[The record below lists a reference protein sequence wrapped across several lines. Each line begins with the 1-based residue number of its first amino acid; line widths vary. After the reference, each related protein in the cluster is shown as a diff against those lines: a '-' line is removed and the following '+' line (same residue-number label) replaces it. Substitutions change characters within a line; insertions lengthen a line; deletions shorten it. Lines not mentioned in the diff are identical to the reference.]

1 VTRVRILVGT
11 PDTLAPGMAGP
22 AIRAW
27 HIADELSRSHDVK
40 LVTTSTSSL
49 AAERFGVAAISGPEM
64 PGLLS
69 WCDVVVSQGWFLH
82 QNPDVLCSDKVVVV
96 DLYDPLHLE
105 QLEQARDEGEERR
118 AAIVDSARA
127 VLDEQLLRGDFFL
140 CASEKQRDFWLGH
153 LAALGRLNPLTYDE
167 DETLSSLIATVP
179 FGIGQ
184 EPAVHTRRAVK
195 GVLPGIGSDDK
206 LVLWGGGIYN
216 WLDPLTAIRAVDK
229 LRARLPEVRLL
240 FMGLRHP
247 NPEIPQMRMAAS
259 ARELSDGLG
268 LTDSHVIFN
277 EGWVPF
283 EDRQNFLLEA
293 DVGIST
299 HLDHLETAFS
309 FRTRVLDYLWAG
321 LPTVSTSG
329 DTLAQLVAERDLG
342 AVVPPGDDAAL
353 EEALFGLLT
362 DERRAERCR
371 QNIAGVAPEFRWR
384 GVLQPLVRFCARPRR
399 APDLVDPA
407 AARRL
412 RPAAH
417 LARIESGAAVTR
429 AARVWRREGW
439 RGVAARLRKRRGAP

>member
-1 VTRVRILVGT
+1 MSRLRIAVGT

-27 HIADELSRSHDVK
+27 HIAEELSRSHDVK
-40 LVTTSTSSL
+40 LVTTSSSSL
-49 AAERFGVAAISGPEM
+49 TEERFEVAAVDGPDM
-64 PGLLS
+64 SGLLA

-82 QNPDVLCSDKVVVV
+82 QNPDVLHSDKVLVV

-105 QLEQARDEGEERR
+105 QLEQARDEGEDRR

-140 CASEKQRDFWLGH
+140 CASPKQRDLWLGH
-153 LAALGRLNPLTYDE
+153 LAALGRLNPRTYDE

-179 FGIGQ
+179 FGIEV
-184 EPAVHTRRAVK
+184 EPPSHTRSAVK
-195 GVLPGIGSDDK
+195 GVLAGIGADDK
-206 LVLWGGGIYN
+206 VVLWGGGIYN

-247 NPEIPQMRMAAS
+247 NSDIPQMRMATT
-259 ARELSDGLG
+259 ARELSDELH
-268 LTDSHVIFN
+268 LTGSHVFFN

-299 HLDHLETAFS
+299 HLAHLETAFS

-321 LPTVSTSG
+321 LPIVSTSG
-329 DTLAQLVAERDLG
+329 DTLAELVADRDLG
-342 AVVPPGDDAAL
+342 GVVPPGDDAAL
-353 EEALFGLLT
+353 EEALFSLLA
-362 DERRAERCR
+362 DAGRADRCR
-371 QNIAGVAPEFRWR
+371 RNIAGVVAEFRWPR
-384 GVLQPLVRFCARPRR
+384 VLHPLVEFCARPRR
-399 APDLVDPA
+399 APDLVDTD

-417 LARIESGAAVTR
+417 LARVDSGGAMTR

-439 RGVAARLRKRRGAP
+439 RGLAARVRDRREP